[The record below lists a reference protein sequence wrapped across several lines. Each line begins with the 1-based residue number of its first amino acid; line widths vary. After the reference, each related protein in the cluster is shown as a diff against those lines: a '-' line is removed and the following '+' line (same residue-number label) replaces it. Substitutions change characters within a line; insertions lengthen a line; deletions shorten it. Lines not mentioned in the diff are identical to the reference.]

1 MGGLGAALWM
11 LQFVACLQKH
21 PCQWSVCCGGSSVL
35 SVQACA
41 RGSIVLPFL
50 HSVTD
55 DMIVHLLLGLCEGP
69 SGF

>member
-1 MGGLGAALWM
+1 
-11 LQFVACLQKH
+11 
-21 PCQWSVCCGGSSVL
+21 VL